1 MVTKLP
7 TVAAPYSVQIGEIIG
22 DIYLRLGQALNDETV
37 SQKGLDLLESEIRRY
52 AQYIRYFQ
60 SLKPWQYQ
68 SLQRTDRYIA
78 GNYFMSL
85 LQAYNHGGGDT
96 EELMLELENQGVN
109 FGQFL
114 RE

>member
-1 MVTKLP
+1 
-7 TVAAPYSVQIGEIIG
+7 
-22 DIYLRLGQALNDETV
+22 
-37 SQKGLDLLESEIRRY
+37 
-52 AQYIRYFQ
+52 
-60 SLKPWQYQ
+60 
-68 SLQRTDRYIA
+68 
-78 GNYFMSL
+78 MSL